1 MLVTQPNWSHATR
14 LDASPTSASQARAFV
29 CHHLVDHR
37 LLHLVDPMRLVASEL
52 ATNAL
57 VHAQAAFTVTLS
69 DANETV
75 LLTVRDDSKSI
86 PVLGDRDV
94 METGGMGLKIVD
106 LLSHDWGV
114 SVEDGSKAVWA
125 SFLKGPEVGR
135 RMTRGADGARSSS
148 GLA

>member
-1 MLVTQPNWSHATR
+1 MVVTQPNWSHATR

-57 VHAQAAFTVTLS
+57 VHAQTAFTVTLS
-69 DANETV
+69 ETNETV
-75 LLTVRDDSKSI
+75 LLTVRDDSMSV
-86 PVLGDRDV
+86 PVQGDRDIR
-94 METGGMGLKIVD
+94 EPGGMGLKIVG

-114 SVEDGSKAVWA
+114 SMKDGSKAVWA
-125 SFLKGPEVGR
+125 SFAKGPVVGR
-135 RMTRGADGARSSS
+135 RMARGGR
-148 GLA
+148 